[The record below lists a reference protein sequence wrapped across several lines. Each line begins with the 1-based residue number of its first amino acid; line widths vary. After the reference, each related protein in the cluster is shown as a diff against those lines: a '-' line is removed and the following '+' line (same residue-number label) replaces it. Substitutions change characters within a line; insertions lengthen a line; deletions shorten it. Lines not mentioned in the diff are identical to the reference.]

1 MRDWFLIVPT
11 VLALLVGVYT
21 ATAAAPASPAA
32 VEEQARALERKLM
45 APCCF
50 SQTVDQHESEVSRE
64 MRAEM
69 RVWLAEGVSE
79 GQILDR
85 YVERYGT
92 RILAVPPPQ
101 GFNQLLFWM
110 PWLVTL
116 TLFLA
121 VCLTLWMW
129 YRRGQP
135 PSPAG

>member
-1 MRDWFLIVPT
+1 MRDWFLTVPII
-11 VLALLVGVYT
+11 LALLIGVH
-21 ATAAAPASPAA
+21 AAMAAEPASPAA
-32 VEEQARALERKLM
+32 LEEQARALERQLM

-69 RVWLAEGVSE
+69 RGWLAEGASE
-79 GQILDR
+79 EQILDR
-85 YVERYGT
+85 FVERYGT
-92 RILAVPPPQ
+92 RILAVPPRQ

-116 TLFLA
+116 TLFVG

-129 YRRGQP
+129 TRRGQP

>member
-1 MRDWFLIVPT
+1 MRDWFLTVPT
-11 VLALLVGVYT
+11 ILALPVGVH
-21 ATAAAPASPAA
+21 AAMAAEPASPAA
-32 VEEQARALERKLM
+32 LEEQARALERELM

-50 SQTVDQHESEVSRE
+50 GQTVDQHESEVSRE

-79 GQILDR
+79 EQILDR

-92 RILAVPPPQ
+92 RILAVPPRQ

-116 TLFLA
+116 TLFVG

-129 YRRGQP
+129 YKRGQP

>member
-1 MRDWFLIVPT
+1 
-11 VLALLVGVYT
+11 
-21 ATAAAPASPAA
+21 
-32 VEEQARALERKLM
+32 
-45 APCCF
+45 
-50 SQTVDQHESEVSRE
+50 

-79 GQILDR
+79 EQILDR
-85 YVERYGT
+85 YVGRYGT
-92 RILAVPPPQ
+92 RILAVPPRQ

-116 TLFLA
+116 TLFVG